1 MYTLLK
7 KRSILLLMRY
17 TSYARTYKKKYVRVK
32 YIKNTSKKIKI
43 YCLLKSLTY
52 QLHDMYYTRWCIDK
66 MSNTTSYVRM
76 TLNTR
81 SKNSLNL

>member
-7 KRSILLLMRY
+7 KHSILLLMRY

-52 QLHDMYYTRWCIDK
+52 QLYMICIIHGVLIK
-66 MSNTTSYVRM
+66 CQILYVRM

-81 SKNSLNL
+81 SKIL